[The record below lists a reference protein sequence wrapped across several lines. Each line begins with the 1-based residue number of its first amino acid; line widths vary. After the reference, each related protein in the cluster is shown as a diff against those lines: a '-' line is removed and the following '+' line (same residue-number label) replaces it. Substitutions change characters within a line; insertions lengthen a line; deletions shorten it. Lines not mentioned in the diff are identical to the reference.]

1 MPGRTTVLKKICD
14 DFDRGERPEID
25 VPEMDVHTVASLLKC
40 YLRDLP
46 GPLIPSEFYESV
58 MRIVMREMPVAEEPA
73 LDRLS
78 ELIRSIPVA
87 NYNVLQYICQFLRK
101 IASQS
106 DKNKMTPVNLA
117 TIFVQSFIRPED
129 DDPSLLMATASC
141 RTISTLCLIERA
153 DRVFNVEYTSEG
165 GAVVVED
172 MLGLESTKQNS
183 VDEFETAQSVS
194 INPDLLGLEING
206 SGVPAPAMRR
216 HNVGR
221 VSQRT
226 ASIEVVMG
234 QGLLMVT
241 ENNKRGAVI
250 MPQLRSSNESSGSG
264 SESQSTNDEPGSSE
278 LQKPVPMRQRDT
290 VERQKQ
296 PIAPPRPSQQKPKPG
311 PPTPTTTTSPP
322 MIPTAKTL
330 TATTTTTQK
339 TTPTTASKTTTPATS
354 TKSKSSV
361 GTDSAAVE
369 TLINLDTQNFTELD
383 LRAHIERLSRELIVR
398 QKIIEELSE
407 HAQLNEQ
414 KHEKQVDALLQT
426 MAKERSRADKCSKK
440 LQMYMEKY
448 GTAE

>member
-1 MPGRTTVLKKICD
+1 
-14 DFDRGERPEID
+14 
-25 VPEMDVHTVASLLKC
+25 MDVHTVASLLKC

-58 MRIVMREMPVAEEPA
+58 MRIVMREMPVGVEPA
-73 LDRLS
+73 LHRLN

-87 NYNVLQYICQFLRK
+87 NYNVLQYVCQFLRK
-101 IASQS
+101 IAGQAE
-106 DKNKMTPVNLA
+106 KNKMTPINLA

-141 RTISTLCLIERA
+141 RTMATLCLIEQA

-165 GAVVVED
+165 GAVVVD
-172 MLGLESTKQNS
+172 DLLGLESTKQNS
-183 VDEFETAQSVS
+183 VDEFETTPTVS
-194 INPDLLGLEING
+194 INSDLLGLEING
-206 SGVPAPAMRR
+206 TGVPAAALRR
-216 HNVGR
+216 HNAGR
-221 VSQRT
+221 FSQRT

-241 ENNKRGAVI
+241 ENNKRGAMI
-250 MPQLRSSNESSGSG
+250 MPQLRSSNESSESG

-278 LQKPVPMRQRDT
+278 VQKPVPVKQCDT
-290 VERQKQ
+290 AERRKQ
-296 PIAPPRPSQQKPKPG
+296 PIAPPRPSQQKPKPV
-311 PPTPTTTTSPP
+311 PPTPTTTT

-330 TATTTTTQK
+330 TTTTTTTQE
-339 TTPTTASKTTTPATS
+339 TTPTAAPKTTTPATS
-354 TKSKSSV
+354 TKSKSPSV

-369 TLINLDTQNFTELD
+369 TLINLDTQNFTELE

-426 MAKERSRADKCSKK
+426 MAKERSKADKCSKK